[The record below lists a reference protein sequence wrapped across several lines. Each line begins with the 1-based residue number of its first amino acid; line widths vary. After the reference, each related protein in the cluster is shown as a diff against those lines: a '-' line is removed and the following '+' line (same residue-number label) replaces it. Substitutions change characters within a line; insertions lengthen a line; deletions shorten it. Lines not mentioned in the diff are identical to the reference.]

1 MMEINRWLYALFCGT
16 FGAAI
21 ISFFYSFL
29 LWVLALPVTISLY
42 TIFFSETVKF
52 TSFMQICLVVL
63 GFLSFFYMWWS
74 CVIGLKEDKSSEEI
88 FASSTGIFMVVVG
101 LSALVLICAL
111 CLIVAALF
119 WILLIAV
126 SIVFEAML
134 GFDISDYVL
143 SLWMFLL
150 IWGVL
155 VLFVLVFLYEVF
167 FGEIYLSR
175 SSVVEKSKN
184 TIDSTNHVLLHMA
197 LGAGLFYFFTRDKN
211 KGDK

>member
-1 MMEINRWLYALFCGT
+1 
-16 FGAAI
+16 
-21 ISFFYSFL
+21 
-29 LWVLALPVTISLY
+29 
-42 TIFFSETVKF
+42 
-52 TSFMQICLVVL
+52 
-63 GFLSFFYMWWS
+63 
-74 CVIGLKEDKSSEEI
+74 
-88 FASSTGIFMVVVG
+88 MVVVG

-184 TIDSTNHVLLHMA
+184 TIDSTNNVLLHMA

-211 KGDK
+211 KGVK

>member
-1 MMEINRWLYALFCGT
+1 
-16 FGAAI
+16 
-21 ISFFYSFL
+21 
-29 LWVLALPVTISLY
+29 
-42 TIFFSETVKF
+42 
-52 TSFMQICLVVL
+52 
-63 GFLSFFYMWWS
+63 
-74 CVIGLKEDKSSEEI
+74 
-88 FASSTGIFMVVVG
+88 MVVVG

-184 TIDSTNHVLLHMA
+184 TIDSTNNVLLHMA

-211 KGDK
+211 KGVKQFLTGVAFGIENKAIKSSFEMSHKF